1 MASSQLDLIMS
12 WVQQLP
18 ANEQL
23 QLIKRVADLLE
34 RADKERHVEEQLTT
48 MANGEQPRPEAFPP
62 NDRALARAASLRD
75 FTADRQWLADHRD
88 EYAGQWVA
96 LKFGR
101 LISHGAKAKEVHQAR
116 ARRWPFGCAAGIGR
130 TQRSASIHPLT
141 MPHQLTFAIRES
153 YDTRLEG
160 ITIEARLGLGA
171 NSVICQA
178 KIDTGPY
185 QEHV

>member
-1 MASSQLDLIMS
+1 MAAGQLDLIMS

-34 RADKERHVEEQLTT
+34 RADQERHVEEQLAT
-48 MANGEQPRPEAFPP
+48 MANGEAPGLPP
-62 NDRALARAASLRD
+62 GPPASARIASLRD

-101 LISHGAKAKEVHQAR
+101 LISHGANAKEVHQAAQDAGHSDALLVLVEPR
-116 ARRWPFGCAAGIGR
+116 DAPPFI
-130 TQRSASIHPLT
+130 L
-141 MPHQLTFAIRES
+141 
-153 YDTRLEG
+153 
-160 ITIEARLGLGA
+160 
-171 NSVICQA
+171 
-178 KIDTGPY
+178 
-185 QEHV
+185 

>member
-1 MASSQLDLIMS
+1 MS

-34 RADKERHVEEQLTT
+34 HAGQERHVEEELATAT
-48 MANGEQPRPEAFPP
+48 NGEAQRVGASLPTDRPS
-62 NDRALARAASLRD
+62 ARAASLRD

-101 LISHGAKAKEVHQAR
+101 LISHGANAKEVHVAAQDAGHSD
-116 ARRWPFGCAAGIGR
+116 ALLVLVEPSDAPPFI
-130 TQRSASIHPLT
+130 L
-141 MPHQLTFAIRES
+141 
-153 YDTRLEG
+153 
-160 ITIEARLGLGA
+160 
-171 NSVICQA
+171 
-178 KIDTGPY
+178 
-185 QEHV
+185 